1 MACGQFTN
9 VTRQSGSWMRPVDS
23 RLVGHTDY
31 HACQDRLVAH
41 WQQKGIIP
49 RPCRL
54 AVTTQRVHEPT
65 HPCSSTSSTG
75 PWPAL
80 DVLTTPQPVVV
91 HHPAVCQMSQL
102 VPEGSPLPCDTVLT
116 EPSVSASRHL
126 PRSTQRHPTR
136 SCVRL
141 LLLLQME
148 GEAET
153 RPLFESC
160 NATQPWRGP
169 ALSTDG
175 LERRRCIC

>member
-1 MACGQFTN
+1 LLTTTTTAERVDYCCCMACGQFTN

-102 VPEGSPLPCDTVLT
+102 VPEGSPL
-116 EPSVSASRHL
+116 
-126 PRSTQRHPTR
+126 RHPTR